1 MAQRRRPRYYV
12 LDGKRVVPVPGDDV
26 RVWGRWLE
34 SEKHRHVAISQ
45 IGAYRV
51 STVFLGLDHSFR
63 DDGPPL
69 LFETMVF
76 HVDHQPGQE
85 MLGICERCS
94 TWKEAEK
101 QHDEVC
107 RAVAA
112 KLRQQADE
120 IDRILKVKAKPS

>member
-1 MAQRRRPRYYV
+1 MPRSRPHYYI
-12 LDGKRVVPVPGDDV
+12 LDGKQVVPVDDV

-34 SEKHRHVAISQ
+34 SEKHRRVAITQ
-45 IGAYRV
+45 IGAYRE
-51 STVFLGLDHSFR
+51 STVFLGLDNSFYY
-63 DDGPPL
+63 DGPPI

-76 HVDHQPGQE
+76 HADRAPGDE
-85 MLGICERCS
+85 ALGICERCS
-94 TWKEAEK
+94 TWDEAEK